1 MLVTRQSDG
10 FLYCYI
16 SACANNPRISKEIKI
31 SSQTEV
37 LWKIIKKTEM
47 KKKTKTTAISYIS
60 FKSHLESVKRK
71 SKRSYYSSKILE
83 FKKTQKKYE
92 ALWEN

>member
-31 SSQTEV
+31 SSKTEDI
-37 LWKIIKKTEM
+37 WKIIKKTEM
-47 KKKTKTTAISYIS
+47 KAISYIS

-83 FKKTQKKYE
+83 FKKTQKNYE

>member
-31 SSQTEV
+31 SSKTEV

-47 KKKTKTTAISYIS
+47 KKKTKTTAIS
-60 FKSHLESVKRK
+60 
-71 SKRSYYSSKILE
+71 
-83 FKKTQKKYE
+83 
-92 ALWEN
+92 